1 MVIWDKNATKTT
13 NAASKN
19 KLVVASYC
27 ALTIFLTSMALTIHV
42 MSIVATTPLATRI
55 GRHFQTNGVTKFW
68 WFDFYYKY
76 FQ

>member
-1 MVIWDKNATKTT
+1 
-13 NAASKN
+13 
-19 KLVVASYC
+19 
-27 ALTIFLTSMALTIHV
+27 MALTIHV